1 MKSACGLGSNGG
13 MDNNLVILSRYLGAL
28 KRTFW
33 NKRTFIHAESCADLQ
48 LRISTE
54 NRQTPGHRCCREDP
68 QLAPRS

>member
-1 MKSACGLGSNGG
+1 MKSACGLGINGG

-28 KRTFW
+28 KRAVW

-48 LRISTE
+48 LWISTE
-54 NRQTPGHRCCREDP
+54 NRRTPGHRRCKEDP